1 MRTDENHAACLRG
14 FSFRDPGPRLAVPD
28 GVTTSGL
35 VLTLD
40 DDPAVRARLLSALA
54 AEPSV
59 VVGDAQGLHLP
70 IATEVETPEAAEA
83 LAERLRDLDGVRF
96 VDVVFVHFGPDTAPS
111 SEEIDHGT
119 T

>member
-1 MRTDENHAACLRG
+1 M
-14 FSFRDPGPRLAVPD
+14 
-28 GVTTSGL
+28 TTSGL

-40 DDPAVRARLLSALA
+40 DDPVARARLLAALA
-54 AEPSV
+54 VEPSV
-59 VVGDAQGLHLP
+59 VVGDPQGLHLP

-96 VDVVFVHFGPDTAPS
+96 VDVVFVHFGPDSTDS
-111 SEEIDHGT
+111 QEIDHGT

>member
-1 MRTDENHAACLRG
+1 MRTDENHAGSLRG
-14 FSFRDPGPRLAVPD
+14 FSFTDLGPRLAVPV

-40 DDPAVRARLLSALA
+40 DDPSVRARLLAAL
-54 AEPSV
+54 EGDSRL
-59 VVGDAQGLHLP
+59 VVGQAQGLHLP
-70 IATEVETPEAAEA
+70 VATEAESPEAAEA

-96 VDVVFVHFGPDTAPS
+96 VDVVFVHFGPD